1 MKNFVTI
8 IISLIPSNFLR
19 VLFYKKI
26 LKYNIN
32 NDSSIGFLTIINSQN
47 CEIID
52 SHISSFN
59 YISIKKIS
67 IKKSKIQCFNII
79 KNFYSFSVFQN
90 SIIKNKNKF
99 YGEKKLNNN
108 SKLEINENCNIGSE
122 NFFDLSGNIEIKSN
136 CKILNY
142 CQLWTHGFT
151 SNREIKI
158 GDIEIGKNVIL
169 ENSVT
174 IISNIKIVSNCI
186 IKISS
191 IVNKSLLEENIY
203 SSNKLIRKE

>member
-59 YISIKKIS
+59 YISIKNF

-79 KNFYSFSVFQN
+79 KNFCSFSVFQN

-99 YGEKKLNNN
+99 YGEKN
-108 SKLEINENCNIGSE
+108 
-122 NFFDLSGNIEIKSN
+122 
-136 CKILNY
+136 
-142 CQLWTHGFT
+142 
-151 SNREIKI
+151 
-158 GDIEIGKNVIL
+158 
-169 ENSVT
+169 
-174 IISNIKIVSNCI
+174 
-186 IKISS
+186 
-191 IVNKSLLEENIY
+191 
-203 SSNKLIRKE
+203 

>member
-1 MKNFVTI
+1 M
-8 IISLIPSNFLR
+8 
-19 VLFYKKI
+19 
-26 LKYNIN
+26 
-32 NDSSIGFLTIINSQN
+32 
-47 CEIID
+47 
-52 SHISSFN
+52 
-59 YISIKKIS
+59 
-67 IKKSKIQCFNII
+67 
-79 KNFYSFSVFQN
+79 
-90 SIIKNKNKF
+90 
-99 YGEKKLNNN
+99 
-108 SKLEINENCNIGSE
+108 
-122 NFFDLSGNIEIKSN
+122 
-136 CKILNY
+136 NY

-203 SSNKLIRKE
+203 SSNKLIRKK

>member
-19 VLFYKKI
+19 ILFYKKN

-122 NFFDLSGNIEIKSN
+122 IF
-136 CKILNY
+136 
-142 CQLWTHGFT
+142 
-151 SNREIKI
+151 
-158 GDIEIGKNVIL
+158 
-169 ENSVT
+169 
-174 IISNIKIVSNCI
+174 
-186 IKISS
+186 
-191 IVNKSLLEENIY
+191 
-203 SSNKLIRKE
+203 LIFQET

>member
-19 VLFYKKI
+19 ILFYKKI

-79 KNFYSFSVFQN
+79 KNFYFFQFFK
-90 SIIKNKNKF
+90 IQLLKIKINF
-99 YGEKKLNNN
+99 YGEKN
-108 SKLEINENCNIGSE
+108 
-122 NFFDLSGNIEIKSN
+122 
-136 CKILNY
+136 
-142 CQLWTHGFT
+142 
-151 SNREIKI
+151 
-158 GDIEIGKNVIL
+158 
-169 ENSVT
+169 
-174 IISNIKIVSNCI
+174 
-186 IKISS
+186 
-191 IVNKSLLEENIY
+191 
-203 SSNKLIRKE
+203 